1 MILLPMSTTERG
13 KPARSSQDLTAPPWE
28 ALLPGTAEALRPGL
42 DRTADV
48 VIEAIR
54 TAVPA
59 YARPLEG
66 RFGEG
71 IRTGVI
77 RALEGFVSAAEG
89 NPQRPSRG
97 WDIYF
102 ELGRGEA
109 REGRPL
115 EALLSAYRIGARVAW
130 RHAAAGARQAGLGG
144 DALAPLAEAMFA
156 YIDELSARSA
166 EGFAYEQSVVAGEA
180 AGRRRALVQL
190 MVARPPAEPAAVED
204 AARDAGWRLPDTLAV
219 VVWRG
224 DPEARL
230 ANGLPFGSLAARVRD
245 ETVCALVPD
254 ALAPGRLAELTR
266 SFDGELAAL
275 GPVVPW
281 TEASRSAAR
290 AAAAL
295 GLAAEGLLPDHGL
308 VVTDRHLAELALLRD
323 RRLLEDLAASSL
335 APLDDRT
342 AGARARLLETLR
354 AWIDHHGRV
363 PDVARALHVHP
374 QTVRYRLTQLR
385 EAFGPALDDPD
396 GRFALALAVRAPGA
410 PEPGPGEPQET
421 SRRRPDSTS

>member
-1 MILLPMSTTERG
+1 MATTEPQ
-13 KPARSSQDLTAPPWE
+13 KPARSSQDLSAPPWE

-42 DRTADV
+42 DRTADE

-89 NPQRPSRG
+89 RPQRPSRG

-102 ELGRGEA
+102 ELGRGEV

-130 RHAAAGARQAGLGG
+130 RHAAAGARQAGLGA

-156 YIDELSARSA
+156 FIDELSARSA

-190 MVARPPAEPAAVED
+190 MVARPPSEPAAVED
-204 AARDAGWRLPDTLAV
+204 AARDAGWRLPDDARGAGLA
-219 VVWRG
+219 RRPG
-224 DPEARL
+224 R
-230 ANGLPFGSLAARVRD
+230 
-245 ETVCALVPD
+245 
-254 ALAPGRLAELTR
+254 APGRRAAVRLAHRACARRHRVRARARRPRARAPGGAHPLVRRRDRRPGPGRPLDGDLAER
-266 SFDGELAAL
+266 
-275 GPVVPW
+275 
-281 TEASRSAAR
+281 RR

-295 GLAAEGLLPDHGL
+295 GLAARGPAPGGRPGASR
-308 VVTDRHLAELALLRD
+308 TGTCAELALLRD
-323 RRLLEDLAASSL
+323 RRLLEDLAASTL
-335 APLDDRT
+335 APLDGRT
-342 AGARARLLETLR
+342 PGARARLLETLR
-354 AWIDHHGRV
+354 GWIDHQGRV

-410 PEPGPGEPQET
+410 AEARAGVPQET
-421 SRRRPDSTS
+421 SRRRPVSTS